1 MIMDNLNQLKAALEE
16 ATELV
21 ALTKAA
27 LVETE
32 KDEVKLANNK
42 AKIKDMLTTAMM
54 IEVAIRMDIR
64 KHVEQN

>member
-1 MIMDNLNQLKAALEE
+1 MDNLNQLKAALEE